1 MYAVYLKDCPTAEM
15 HTGGCGEGRP
25 PDDLLLGGSDMT
37 SSDPPTAGGEKGGGG
52 GVATNHVIRFASP
65 VMDVK
70 VEIHKQFI
78 SMI

>member
-52 GVATNHVIRFASP
+52 GGGRYESCNTFCFPSHGR
-65 VMDVK
+65 
-70 VEIHKQFI
+70 
-78 SMI
+78 